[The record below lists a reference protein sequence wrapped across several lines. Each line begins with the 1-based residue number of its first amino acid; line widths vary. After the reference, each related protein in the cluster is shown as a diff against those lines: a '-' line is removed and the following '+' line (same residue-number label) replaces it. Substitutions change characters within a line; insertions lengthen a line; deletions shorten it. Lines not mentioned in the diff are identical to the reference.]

1 MKTIKISFQRSKMN
15 RLADIQAQLISK
27 TPSTKRVA
35 IVTGSLSGIGLGIA
49 HSLAKRGYNIILNG
63 LSHQA
68 DIDRTVADFKSKYPD
83 VEAKYIYADLTKQVD
98 CKNIVDQTVS
108 HFGRVDVVVNNAGI
122 QHIDECVN
130 FP

>member
-1 MKTIKISFQRSKMN
+1 MN
-15 RLADIQAQLISK
+15 RLADIETQLISK

-68 DIDRTVADFKSKYPD
+68 DIDKTVADFKSKYPD
-83 VEAKYIYADLTKQVD
+83 IEAKYIYADLTKPVD

-122 QHIDECVN
+122 QHIDECAN
-130 FP
+130 FPEHKWE